1 MALLAVR
8 EHARYTFSPLSPGP
22 HRPASPMKK
31 LLACLLMVAAS
42 HAVAAPDCTAFAPG
56 GQFPTLTNPR
66 MAPKTRVLCY
76 SDFAVLHSGI
86 THGPLWSAEHLTRG
100 HLEAAKDM
108 TRTNRFF
115 EDDRLP
121 DGEGATLADYR
132 RSGFDRGHMSPA
144 GNRWNPQAMAE
155 SFSLANIVPQN
166 RENNERLWS
175 RVETAVRRL
184 ASKYGEAWVVT
195 GPLFTAAQLQTIGA
209 SRVLVPTQLYKVVY
223 VPSQQL
229 AFAIVADNTT
239 AEHYEVRSVRTLEQQ
254 SGIRFPGIPAS
265 AADAAN
271 VAFNGRTF
279 GVRKWG
285 W

>member
-1 MALLAVR
+1 
-8 EHARYTFSPLSPGP
+8 
-22 HRPASPMKK
+22 MKK
-31 LLACLLMVAAS
+31 LIACLMMAFAS
-42 HAVAAPDCTAFAPG
+42 HAFAAPDCSSFVPA

-66 MAPKTRVLCY
+66 MAPKTRMLCY
-76 SDFAVLHSGI
+76 SDYVVLHSGV
-86 THGPLWSAEHLTRG
+86 THGPLWSAEHLTRD

-175 RVETAVRRL
+175 HIETAVRRL

-195 GPLFTAAQLQTIGA
+195 GPLFTGAQLQTIGE
-209 SRVLVPTQLYKVVY
+209 SHVLVPTQIYKVVY
-223 VPSQQL
+223 VPSQEL
-229 AFAIVADNTT
+229 AFAIVADNTSS
-239 AEHYEVRSVRTLEQQ
+239 ERFDVRSVHALEQQ
-254 SGIRFPGIPAS
+254 SGISFPGIPAS
-265 AADAAN
+265 VADKTN
-271 VAFNGRTF
+271 VSFNGHAF
-279 GVRKWG
+279 AVRKWG

>member
-1 MALLAVR
+1 
-8 EHARYTFSPLSPGP
+8 
-22 HRPASPMKK
+22 
-31 LLACLLMVAAS
+31 
-42 HAVAAPDCTAFAPG
+42 AAPACSQFVPD

-76 SDFAVLHSGI
+76 SDFVVLHSGI
-86 THGPLWSAEHLTRG
+86 THGPLWSAEHLTRD

-121 DGEGATLADYR
+121 EGEGATLADYK

-144 GNRWNPQAMAE
+144 GNRWNAQAMAE

-166 RENNERLWS
+166 RDNNQRLWAHI
-175 RVETAVRRL
+175 ETAVRKL
-184 ASKYGEAWVVT
+184 ATKYGEAYVVT
-195 GPLFTAAQLQTIGA
+195 GPLFTGEQLQTIGA
-209 SRVLVPTQLYKVVY
+209 TRVLVPTRIFKVVY

-229 AFAIVADNTT
+229 AFAIVADN
-239 AEHYEVRSVRTLEQQ
+239 AAVDRYEVRSVRDLEAQ
-254 SGIRFPGIPAS
+254 SGIAFPGIPA
-265 AADAAN
+265 DAASKEK
-271 VAFNGRTF
+271 VSFNGRSF
-279 GVRKWG
+279 AVSRWG